1 MGVEIFFP
9 QRTGAEIS
17 HWLKF
22 GIQCLNHSNSS
33 WGKDSVGLV
42 LQGMAGV
49 PAKKK
54 KGMAGVPEK
63 KRNGRGSMQVSLH
76 DSCAPA
82 TNHHSI
88 FFFRSIFAFGAPPD
102 LTQMSDPGR
111 CPELLISQ
119 KVTA

>member
-54 KGMAGVPEK
+54 KEWPVFPKKKGMAVD
-63 KRNGRGSMQVSLH
+63 RCRCLSMIHARSHESSQYFLFQVNLR
-76 DSCAPA
+76 
-82 TNHHSI
+82 
-88 FFFRSIFAFGAPPD
+88 FRSA
-102 LTQMSDPGR
+102 S
-111 CPELLISQ
+111 
-119 KVTA
+119 